1 MRKLPPILL
10 IGSLSMLFAEIFSG
24 ASQAWFISGW
34 GLLLTFPLYLSHVL
48 FFLWIALKFKKMS
61 LPQLYLLGV
70 IFGLYESWITKVLWS
85 GYFDSNGPRLGTI
98 LGIGISEFPILV
110 LFWHPIMSF
119 ITPVLVFEL
128 LAKKIHISHASILT
142 KTTKKTFLISLF
154 LILISTFIANGNKFG
169 IISSNISILG
179 SLLIIIFFYYLS
191 RKTDLKIFEFGI
203 RGFIVLSLYLALLYV
218 VTFLFLLPERIPN
231 TFMPYISII
240 VFYLI
245 AMILFIKTK
254 TTDIELISADENKY
268 SIRDFSLFA
277 ILTIIGTNVASVFS
291 EISLV
296 VLTVTYFTLQ
306 FVGIIIFAWVIYK
319 IFKKAK
325 VDVNTNIK

>member
-1 MRKLPPILL
+1 MQKLSSIFL

-24 ASQAWFISGW
+24 ASQAWFISGF
-34 GLLLTFPLYLSHVL
+34 GIFLTFPLYMCHVL

-85 GYFDSNGPRLGTI
+85 GYFDSTGPGLGTI

-119 ITPVLVFEL
+119 IIPVLVFEL
-128 LAKKIHISHASILT
+128 LTKNIHISHASILT
-142 KTTKKTFLISLF
+142 KTTKKTILILVF
-154 LILISTFIANGNKFG
+154 LILISTFIANGNKFD
-169 IISSNISILG
+169 IVSSNISLVG
-179 SLLIIIFFYYLS
+179 TLLIILFFFSLAK
-191 RKTDLKIFEFGI
+191 RADLKIFEFGR
-203 RGFIVLSLYLALLYV
+203 RGFIILSIYLALLYA

-231 TFMPYISII
+231 TLMPYATII
-240 VFYLI
+240 MFYI
-245 AMILFIKTK
+245 ITTILFIKSK
-254 TTDIELISADENKY
+254 TTDMELIAADENKY
-268 SIRDFSLFA
+268 SIRDLIIFA
-277 ILTIIGTNVASVFS
+277 IITIIGTNIASIYS

-306 FVGIIIFAWVIYK
+306 FVGIILFVFVLHK
-319 IFKKAK
+319 ILKAK
-325 VDVNTNIK
+325 VDLNANKS